1 MEVEAKFRIPDR
13 KTYRMLLQLQELAG
27 YSLAPLGRVQV
38 TDRYYDTPDGHFLA
52 ASFSC
57 RLRSQDGQIL
67 VTLKGLGGAEGGMHR
82 RAEHE
87 VALPSEMLN
96 PADWP
101 LGEARD
107 LALELVG
114 EASLQPLVDL
124 KQIRAKRDLMDGE
137 RRVAEV
143 SLDAVRATVGKRPT
157 CYYEMEVELSS
168 EGTEDDLYRVAAAL
182 QGEHGLTPEPRSKF
196 ERALSARGRG
206 SRRRQA
212 AVTPAEGGV
221 TPVGAAALTIG
232 GAPQLEEAPA
242 LPEPPSVHPDDPM
255 SEAGRKVIFT
265 HFMRMLANE
274 AGTREGVDIEFL
286 HDMRVSTRRMRA
298 AFRIFEPFYSA
309 KAVKR
314 FNKGLRRTGGALG
327 VVRDLDVLIE
337 KAEAYEAGLSP
348 TDGLTIQP
356 LLESWRAVRD
366 RSRLELTEYLDSS
379 AYRRF
384 VEEFRAFLETPGAH
398 ARPIPVGEPVAY
410 QVRHIV
416 PRLVMERY
424 EQVRAYEPILDG
436 APVTTYHRLR
446 IDCKRLRYALEFFA
460 PLLGAGAPAL
470 IKQVTGMQDLL
481 GAMQDAHVAEGL
493 IAEFLAGQ
501 GKRKKKAPPPQP
513 MPGVEAYHLAQ
524 RQLQAELLAAFP
536 APWKSL
542 TGLAFRRS
550 LGLALATP

>member
-1 MEVEAKFRIPDR
+1 MEIEAKFRIPDR
-13 KTYRMLLQLQELAG
+13 KTHRVLLQLQELAG
-27 YSLAPLGRVQV
+27 YSLVPLGRVQV
-38 TDRYYDTPDGHFLA
+38 TDRYYDTPEGHFLA

-57 RLRSQDGQIL
+57 RLRSQGEQIL
-67 VTLKGLGGAEGGMHR
+67 VTLKGLGSADGGVHR
-82 RAEHE
+82 RTEHE

-96 PADWP
+96 PAGWP
-101 LGEARD
+101 PGEARE
-107 LALELVG
+107 LALELAG
-114 EASLQPLVDL
+114 EAPLQPLVDM
-124 KQIRAKRDLMDGE
+124 KQIRARRDLMDGD

-143 SLDAVRATVGKRPT
+143 SLDEVRASLGKRPS
-157 CYYEMEVELSS
+157 CYYEMEVELGT

-182 QGEHGLTPEPRSKF
+182 QSEHGLTPEPRSKF
-196 ERALSARGRG
+196 ERALSARGRR
-206 SRRRQA
+206 SRRRRA
-212 AVTPAEGGV
+212 AETAAAGTETPA
-221 TPVGAAALTIG
+221 GAESPAVAG
-232 GAPQLEEAPA
+232 EQQPAEAPV
-242 LPEPPSVHPDDPM
+242 LPQPPPMHPDDPM
-255 SEAGRKVIFT
+255 SEAGRKVILT
-265 HFMRMLANE
+265 HFMKMLANE

-337 KAEAYEAGLSP
+337 KAEAYEAGLAP
-348 TDGLTIQP
+348 DDGMTIQP
-356 LLESWRAVRD
+356 LLENWHAARD
-366 RSRLELTEYLDSS
+366 RSRQELTEYLDSS

-384 VEEFRAFLETPGAH
+384 VEEFRTFLETPGAH
-398 ARPIPVGEPVAY
+398 ARPVPAGEPVAH

-424 EQVRAYEPILDG
+424 EQVRAYEPILDS
-436 APVTTYHRLR
+436 APVTTYHMLR

-501 GKRKKKAPPPQP
+501 GKRKKKAPPLPP

-524 RQLQAELLAAFP
+524 QQLQAELLAAFP

>member
-1 MEVEAKFRIPDR
+1 MEVEAKFRIPNR
-13 KTYRMLLQLQELAG
+13 KTYRVLLQLQELAG

-38 TDRYYDTPDGHFLA
+38 ADRYYDTPEGHFLA

-57 RLRSQDGQIL
+57 RLRSQGEQIL
-67 VTLKGLGGAEGGMHR
+67 VTLKGLGGAEGGVHR

-101 LGEARD
+101 PCEARD
-107 LALELVG
+107 LALELTG

-124 KQIRAKRDLMDGE
+124 KQTRVKRDLMDGE

-143 SLDAVRATVGKRPT
+143 SLDEVRATFGKRPS
-157 CYYEMEVELSS
+157 CYYEMEVELAP
-168 EGTEDDLYRVAAAL
+168 EGTEDDLYRVAATL
-182 QGEHGLTPEPRSKF
+182 QGAHGLTPEPRSKF
-196 ERALSARGRG
+196 ERALSARGRR

-212 AVTPAEGGV
+212 SAAVPADAEA
-221 TPVGAAALTIG
+221 PAIG
-232 GAPQLEEAPA
+232 EEQHPEVAPA
-242 LPEPPSVHPDDPM
+242 LPQPPPMHPDDSM

-265 HFMRMLANE
+265 HFMKMLANE

-314 FNKGLRRTGGALG
+314 FNKGLRRTGRALG

-337 KAEAYEAGLSP
+337 KAEAYEAGLP
-348 TDGLTIQP
+348 PDDGLTVQP
-356 LLESWRAVRD
+356 LLENWRATRD
-366 RSRLELTEYLDSS
+366 RSRQELTEHLDSP

-398 ARPIPVGEPVAY
+398 TRSIPMGEPVAY

-424 EQVRAYEPILDG
+424 EQVRAYEPILDT
-436 APVTTYHRLR
+436 APVTTYHMLR

-493 IAEFLAGQ
+493 IADFLAGQ
-501 GKRKKKAPPPQP
+501 GKRKKKASPPPP

-524 RQLQAELLAAFP
+524 QQLQAELLAAFP

>member
-13 KTYRMLLQLQELAG
+13 RTYRMLLQLQELAG

-38 TDRYYDTPDGHFLA
+38 TDRYYDTPAGHFLA

-57 RLRSQDGQIL
+57 RLRSEGENIL
-67 VTLKGLGGAEGGMHR
+67 VTLKGLGGADGVVHR
-82 RAEHE
+82 RTEYE
-87 VALPSEMLN
+87 VALPSEMLD
-96 PADWP
+96 PTDWP
-101 LGEARD
+101 SGEARD
-107 LALELVG
+107 LALELAG
-114 EASLQPLVDL
+114 EAPLQPLVDL
-124 KQIRAKRDLMDGE
+124 RQIRAKRTLMDGE

-143 SLDAVRATVGKRPT
+143 SIDEVRATFGKRPS
-157 CYYEMEVELSS
+157 CYYELEVELGP
-168 EGTEDDLYRVAAAL
+168 EGTEDDLYRAAATL
-182 QGEHGLTPEPRSKF
+182 QEEHALTPEPRSKF
-196 ERALSARGRG
+196 ERALSARGRR
-206 SRRRQA
+206 SRRRRAAEGVAA
-212 AVTPAEGGV
+212 AVETLAGAEAPAMASEQLPEG
-221 TPVGAAALTIG
+221 
-232 GAPQLEEAPA
+232 APA
-242 LPEPPSVHPDDPM
+242 LPPPPPMYPDDPM
-255 SEAGRKVIFT
+255 SEAGRKVLST
-265 HFMRMLANE
+265 HFMKMLANE
-274 AGTREGVDIEFL
+274 AGTREGADIEFL

-314 FNKGLRRTGGALG
+314 FNKGLRSTGRALG

-337 KAEAYEAGLSP
+337 KAEAYEAALP
-348 TDGLTIQP
+348 PDDGFTVQP
-356 LLESWRAVRD
+356 LIENWRTVRE
-366 RSRLELTEYLDSS
+366 RSRQELTEYLDSS

-398 ARPIPVGEPVAY
+398 ARSIPAGEPVAY

-424 EQVRAYEPILDG
+424 EQVRAYEPILDA
-436 APVTTYHRLR
+436 APVTTYHMLR

-501 GKRKKKAPPPQP
+501 GKRKKKAPPRPP

-524 RQLQAELLAAFP
+524 QQFQAELLAAFP
-536 APWKSL
+536 PPWKSL

>member
-13 KTYRMLLQLQELAG
+13 KTHRVLLQLQELAG

-38 TDRYYDTPDGHFLA
+38 ADRYYDTPDGHFLA

-57 RLRSQDGQIL
+57 RLRSQGEQIL
-67 VTLKGLGGAEGGMHR
+67 VTLKGLGDADGVVHR

-101 LGEARD
+101 PGEARD
-107 LALELVG
+107 LALELAG
-114 EASLQPLVDL
+114 EAPLQPLVDL
-124 KQIRAKRDLMDGE
+124 KQIRVKRDLMDGE

-143 SLDAVRATVGKRPT
+143 SLDEVRATVGKRPS
-157 CYYEMEVELSS
+157 CYYEMEVELGP
-168 EGTEDDLYRVAAAL
+168 EGTEDDLYRVATTL
-182 QGEHGLTPEPRSKF
+182 QAEHGLTPEPRSKF
-196 ERALSARGRG
+196 ERALSARGRR

-212 AVTPAEGGV
+212 AVAAPAIAGEQ
-221 TPVGAAALTIG
+221 P
-232 GAPQLEEAPA
+232 PEEAPA
-242 LPEPPSVHPDDPM
+242 LPQPPPMHPDDSM
-255 SEAGRKVIFT
+255 SEAGRNVIFT
-265 HFMRMLANE
+265 HFMKMLANE
-274 AGTREGVDIEFL
+274 AGTREGADIEFL

-298 AFRIFEPFYSA
+298 AFRIFEPFYAA

-337 KAEAYEAGLSP
+337 KAEAYEAGLPSD
-348 TDGLTIQP
+348 DGLTIQP
-356 LLESWRAVRD
+356 LLENWRAVRD
-366 RSRLELTEYLDSS
+366 RSRQELTEYLDSS

-424 EQVRAYEPILDG
+424 EQVRAYEPILEG
-436 APVTTYHRLR
+436 APVTTYHMLR

-493 IAEFLAGQ
+493 IAEFLAGP
-501 GKRKKKAPPPQP
+501 GKRKKKASPPPP

-524 RQLQAELLAAFP
+524 QQQQADLLAAFP